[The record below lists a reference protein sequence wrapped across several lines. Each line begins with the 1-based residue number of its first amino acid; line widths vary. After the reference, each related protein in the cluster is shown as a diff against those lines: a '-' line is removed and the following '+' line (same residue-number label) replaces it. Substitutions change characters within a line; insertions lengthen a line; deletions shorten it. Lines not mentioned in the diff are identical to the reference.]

1 MQRKFN
7 EKKIDARKRHDQ
19 LAIREVG
26 DSRLSSG
33 AIPNRRINVVG
44 QRRTE
49 RAIRTSLRG
58 GDRVVARQQLLD
70 VVRLHNGGNDI
81 DDTDAYGSGK
91 LLVSVGSALSHRAS

>member
-1 MQRKFN
+1 MQRKFI

-33 AIPNRRINVVG
+33 AIPSRRLYVWG

-49 RAIRTSLRG
+49 RAIHASLRG
-58 GDRVVARQQLLD
+58 GDRVIARQQLLD
-70 VVRLHNGGNDI
+70 AVRLYNGGNDV
-81 DDTDAYGSGK
+81 DDTDVYGSGK
-91 LLVSVGSALSHRAS
+91 LLVNVGSALSHRAS